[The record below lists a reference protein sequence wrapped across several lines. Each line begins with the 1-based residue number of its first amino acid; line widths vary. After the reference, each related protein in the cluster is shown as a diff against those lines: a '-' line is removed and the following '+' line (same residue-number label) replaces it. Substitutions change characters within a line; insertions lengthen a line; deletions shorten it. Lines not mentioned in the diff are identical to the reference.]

1 MTAVQLVR
9 LLAFVEAD
17 APFGDVTSEAVLDG
31 GDCTAWLRFRETGI
45 AAGLAEA
52 EALFA
57 HYGAAVERCAED
69 GNRVAAGAVALAIEG
84 PVRGVLLVERTALN
98 LVGRMSGIATATA
111 RYAALARESDPR
123 ARVAATRKTAPG
135 LGLLDKK
142 AVLLGGGDPHRFTL
156 SDGVLIKDNHL
167 ALISI
172 EEAVRRARAY
182 TAYKTVEVEVE
193 TADEAVRAARAGAD
207 IVMLDNMTP
216 GGAKEAIDALAAAG
230 LRDRVRVEISGGVT
244 EATIGAYAVAGA
256 DLISVGAL
264 THSVRSL
271 DLTLEVSTPRQA
283 D

>member
-1 MTAVQLVR
+1 MPLVR

-31 GDCTAWLRFRETGI
+31 GDCTARLRFRETGI

-135 LGLLDKK
+135 LSLLDKK

-167 ALISI
+167 ALVSI

-216 GGAKEAIDALAAAG
+216 GGAKEAIDALAASG

>member
-1 MTAVQLVR
+1 MTAVPLAR

-31 GDCTAWLRFRETGI
+31 GDCTARLRFREAGI

-57 HYGAAVERCAED
+57 HYGAAVERCAAD
-69 GNRVAAGAVALAIEG
+69 GDRIAAGAAVLALEG
-84 PVRGVLLVERTALN
+84 PVKGVLLVERTALN

-111 RYAALARESDPR
+111 RYAALARESGPR
-123 ARVAATRKTAPG
+123 ARVTATRKTAPG

-167 ALISI
+167 ALVSI
-172 EEAVRRARAY
+172 EEAIRRARAY

-216 GGAKEAIDALAAAG
+216 GGAREAIGALGAAG

-244 EATIGAYAVAGA
+244 EATIGAYAALGA

-271 DLTLEVSTPRQA
+271 DLTLEVSRPRQA

>member
-167 ALISI
+167 ALVSI

>member
-1 MTAVQLVR
+1 MIAVPLAR

-17 APFGDVTSEAVLDG
+17 APFGDVTSEAVLDD
-31 GDCTAWLRFRETGI
+31 GDCTAHLRFREPGI

-52 EALFA
+52 ETLFA
-57 HYGAAVERCAED
+57 HYGVAVTRRAVD
-69 GNRVAAGAVALAIEG
+69 GDRIEAGAAALALEG

-111 RYAALARESDPR
+111 RYAALARESDPHV
-123 ARVAATRKTAPG
+123 RVAATRKTAPG

-156 SDGVLIKDNHL
+156 SDALLIKDNHL
-167 ALISI
+167 AVVPI
-172 EEAVRRARAY
+172 EEAVRRARAFS
-182 TAYKTVEVEVE
+182 AYKTVEVEVE
-193 TADEAVRAARAGAD
+193 TANEAVRAARAGAD

-216 GGAKEAIDALAAAG
+216 DGVREALAALAAVG
-230 LRDRVRVEISGGVT
+230 LRDRVRVEVSGGVT
-244 EATIGAYAVAGA
+244 EATVGTYAALGA

-271 DLTLEVSTPRQA
+271 DLTLEISAPQQA

>member
-135 LGLLDKK
+135 LGLLDKR

-167 ALISI
+167 ALVSI
-172 EEAVRRARAY
+172 EEAVRRARAF

>member
-1 MTAVQLVR
+1 MTTVSLEK

-17 APFGDVTSEAVLDG
+17 APFGDVTSQAVLDG
-31 GDCTAWLRFRETGI
+31 GDCTARLRFRETGI

-52 EALFA
+52 GALFA
-57 HYGAAVERCAED
+57 HFGAAVERRADD
-69 GNRVAAGAVALAIEG
+69 GDRIAAGAIALALEG
-84 PVRGVLLVERTALN
+84 PVEGVLLVERTALN

-111 RYAALARESDPR
+111 RYAALARESSPR

-156 SDGVLIKDNHL
+156 SDAVLIKDNHL
-167 ALISI
+167 ALVSI
-172 EEAVRRARAY
+172 EEAVRRARTH

-193 TADEAVRAARAGAD
+193 TVDEAVRAARAGAD

-216 GGAKEAIDALAAAG
+216 GGAREAIGALAAAG
-230 LRDRVRVEISGGVT
+230 LRDRVRVEVSGGVT
-244 EATIGAYAVAGA
+244 EATIGAYAAAGA
-256 DLISVGAL
+256 DLVSVGAL

-271 DLTLEVSTPRQA
+271 DLTLEVSRPRQA

>member
-1 MTAVQLVR
+1 MTAVPLVR

-31 GDCTAWLRFRETGI
+31 GDCTARLRFRETGI

-135 LGLLDKK
+135 LSLLDKK

-167 ALISI
+167 ALVSI

-216 GGAKEAIDALAAAG
+216 GGAKEAIDALAASG

>member
-1 MTAVQLVR
+1 MTTVSLEK

-31 GDCTAWLRFRETGI
+31 GGCTARLRFRETGI

-57 HYGAAVERCAED
+57 HYGAAVKRRADD
-69 GNRVAAGAVALAIEG
+69 GDRVAAGAVALVLEG
-84 PVRGVLLVERTALN
+84 PVGGVLLVERTALN

-111 RYAALARESDPR
+111 RYAALARGSSPR

-156 SDGVLIKDNHL
+156 SDAVLIKDNHL
-167 ALISI
+167 ALVSI
-172 EEAVRRARAY
+172 EDAVRRARAH

-193 TADEAVRAARAGAD
+193 TVDEAVRAARAGAD

-216 GGAKEAIDALAAAG
+216 GGAKEAIGALAAAG
-230 LRDRVRVEISGGVT
+230 LRDRVRVEVSGGVT
-244 EATIGAYAVAGA
+244 EATIGAFAAAGA

-271 DLTLEVSTPRQA
+271 DLTLEVSAPRQA

>member
-1 MTAVQLVR
+1 MTAVPLAR

-31 GDCTAWLRFRETGI
+31 GDCTARLRFRETGI

-57 HYGAAVERCAED
+57 HYGAAVERCAAD
-69 GNRVAAGAVALAIEG
+69 GDRVAAGAAVLTLEG
-84 PVRGVLLVERTALN
+84 PVQGVLLVERTALN

-135 LGLLDKK
+135 LGLLDKR

-167 ALISI
+167 ALVSI

-182 TAYKTVEVEVE
+182 SAYKTVEVEVE

-216 GGAKEAIDALAAAG
+216 GGAREAIGALAAAG

-244 EATIGAYAVAGA
+244 EATIGAYAALGA

-271 DLTLEVSTPRQA
+271 DLTLEVAAPRQA

>member
-1 MTAVQLVR
+1 MTAVPLVR

-31 GDCTAWLRFRETGI
+31 GDCTARLRFRETGI

-135 LGLLDKK
+135 LSLLDKK

-167 ALISI
+167 ALVSI
-172 EEAVRRARAY
+172 EEAVRRARAF

-216 GGAKEAIDALAAAG
+216 GGAKEAIDALAASG

>member
-1 MTAVQLVR
+1 MTTVSLEK

-31 GDCTAWLRFRETGI
+31 GDCTARLRFRETGI

-52 EALFA
+52 GALFA
-57 HYGAAVERCAED
+57 HYGAAVKRCAAD
-69 GNRVAAGAVALAIEG
+69 GDRIAAGAIALALEG
-84 PVRGVLLVERTALN
+84 PVEGVLLVERTALN

-111 RYAALARESDPR
+111 RYAALARESSPR

-156 SDGVLIKDNHL
+156 SDAVLIKDNHL
-167 ALISI
+167 ALVSI
-172 EEAVRRARAY
+172 EEAVRRARAR

-193 TADEAVRAARAGAD
+193 TVDEAVRAARAGAD

-216 GGAKEAIDALAAAG
+216 GGAREAIGALAAAG
-230 LRDRVRVEISGGVT
+230 LRDRVRVEVSGGVT
-244 EATIGAYAVAGA
+244 EATIGAYAAAGA

-271 DLTLEVSTPRQA
+271 DLTLEVSRPRQA

>member
-135 LGLLDKK
+135 LGLLDKR

-172 EEAVRRARAY
+172 EEAVRRARAF

>member
-1 MTAVQLVR
+1 MTTVSLEK

-31 GDCTAWLRFRETGI
+31 GDCTARLRFRETGI

-57 HYGAAVERCAED
+57 HYGAAVKRRADD
-69 GNRVAAGAVALAIEG
+69 GDRIAAGAIALVLEG
-84 PVRGVLLVERTALN
+84 PVGGVLLVERTALN

-142 AVLLGGGDPHRFTL
+142 AVLLGGGDPQRYTL

-167 ALISI
+167 ALVSI
-172 EEAVRRARAY
+172 EEAVRRARAH

-193 TADEAVRAARAGAD
+193 TVDEAVRAARAGAD

-216 GGAKEAIDALAAAG
+216 GGAKEAIGALTAAG
-230 LRDRVRVEISGGVT
+230 LRDRVRVEVSGGVT
-244 EATIGAYAVAGA
+244 EATIGAYAAAGA

-271 DLTLEVSTPRQA
+271 DLTLEVSRPRQA

>member
-1 MTAVQLVR
+1 MTAVPLEK

-31 GDCTAWLRFRETGI
+31 GDCTARLRFRETGI

-52 EALFA
+52 GALFA
-57 HYGAAVERCAED
+57 HYGAAVKRCAAD
-69 GNRVAAGAVALAIEG
+69 GDRIAAGAIALALEG
-84 PVRGVLLVERTALN
+84 PVEGVLLVERTALN

-111 RYAALARESDPR
+111 RYAALARESSPR

-156 SDGVLIKDNHL
+156 SDAVLIKDNHL
-167 ALISI
+167 ALVSI
-172 EEAVRRARAY
+172 EEAVRRARAR

-193 TADEAVRAARAGAD
+193 TVDEAVRAARAGAD
-207 IVMLDNMTP
+207 IVMLVNRTP
-216 GGAKEAIDALAAAG
+216 GGAREAIGALAAAG
-230 LRDRVRVEISGGVT
+230 LRDRVRVEVSGGVT
-244 EATIGAYAVAGA
+244 EATIGAYAAAGA

-271 DLTLEVSTPRQA
+271 DLTLEVSAPRQA

>member
-1 MTAVQLVR
+1 MQLVR

-135 LGLLDKK
+135 LGLLDKR

-167 ALISI
+167 ALVSI
-172 EEAVRRARAY
+172 EEAVRRARAF

>member
-135 LGLLDKK
+135 LGLLDKR

-167 ALISI
+167 ALVSI